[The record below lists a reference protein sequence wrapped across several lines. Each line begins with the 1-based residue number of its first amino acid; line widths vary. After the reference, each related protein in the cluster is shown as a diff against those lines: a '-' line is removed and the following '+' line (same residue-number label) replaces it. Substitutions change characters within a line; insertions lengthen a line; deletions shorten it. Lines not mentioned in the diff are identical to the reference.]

1 MIDLSKHKKY
11 RHLLFGSLYFSE
23 GLYQLM
29 LVIIVP
35 LYLIEK
41 NVPIPIITLVMG
53 IGELPWG
60 VKFIWGGIIDF
71 YHKYGRKK
79 FTVYGTFVG
88 AICFLIL
95 AIVDQYFS
103 IISFTFFLFI
113 GHVGICFLD
122 TSADAWAIDITKK
135 GERGKI
141 NASMQAGKMISNQLF
156 APILII
162 IGVTLGYYISF
173 IIIGLIIMTTS
184 IFPISIK
191 YTNRK
196 IKQVKIWSLMKNEFK
211 KKSTKITT
219 LYLFLS
225 VLNPGIIVALIVLY
239 GKTVLNLDDMTIGL
253 IGAFLIIAIVPGAY
267 IGGFLSDKL
276 GRKPPLFIFFMIIFF
291 TSLGFIFTTDVIL
304 SIILLAIIEFAWS
317 ALYPINWA
325 LLMDITNP
333 KIGAAEFSVISSIIN
348 LGDIGTNAIA
358 GTLVVLIG
366 FQNVFLLSAILV
378 IPAVSILYNLKIQ
391 K

>member
-1 MIDLSKHKKY
+1 
-11 RHLLFGSLYFSE
+11 
-23 GLYQLM
+23 M

-141 NASMQAGKMISNQLF
+141 NASMQVGKMISNHLF

-173 IIIGLIIMTTS
+173 IIIGLIILTTS
-184 IFPISIK
+184 IFPISVK

-211 KKSTKITT
+211 KKSTKIAT

-291 TSLGFIFTTDVIL
+291 TSIGFIFTTDVIL
-304 SIILLAIIEFAWS
+304 SIILLTIINFAWN

-333 KIGAAEFSVISSIIN
+333 KIGASEFSVISSIIN